1 LRYSLFQVK
10 SVLNLKVSGSEKLLS
25 VDIFDT
31 LLFRLVESP
40 FEIFDEVGLRSKSE
54 GLLSPTIMEQEFSML
69 RRSAEQVARK
79 DQFEKYGH
87 NEVTLDQIYEFLPD
101 FIGDKAKLQSLEVKT
116 ECEFCYLNP
125 EILKLIEDVNR
136 RNLPVV
142 LTSDM
147 YLNKEQLEDILRSNE
162 FDLNLIK
169 QIYVSCE
176 HSGNKSSGA
185 LFRKLQSDFSNIPPE
200 KILHVGD
207 KIEADFHSPRSLG
220 IKAYH
225 YSTTPEGLNKI
236 FEHEKICLTPP
247 SKLTSLRRL
256 AVRFTRKADSI
267 ENQLGA
273 GILGPVF
280 TAFVEWVL
288 DLCEQEKISQ
298 VFPLTREAELFHPML
313 ENASKGRSW
322 KVKIEP
328 LYVSRESTWLASLT
342 DWNEEELDDLLEKHS
357 ISVLEIFQ
365 TLGISLPKSFDLE
378 YQDLKAGDLNPK
390 QRENLRDYLLSD
402 SVVESVNQRI
412 ASQCESLIEYLDQT
426 VDMTQKSLT
435 VDLGFR
441 GTINSN
447 IEKVM
452 SKERVDSNFVH
463 LLAFGAN
470 STIELKMRGI
480 KVLSFLASPS
490 INQDYLSV
498 IQRSSFLLESL
509 ILGRT
514 GSTRRYEKIDG
525 KQNPILQEQ
534 LLNKIEIERKAKVF
548 NAIMVYQ
555 KLWRKIADLKPDL
568 LRNHKSYRV
577 SKREFC
583 GLIYCMI
590 DLPTPQLAQFLG
602 ESRHELND
610 GAKEIRKVCSSEDF
624 QTLNQIGSEE
634 KFAKV
639 CRINKVHWPQGV
651 LTVSNP
657 HFLLKRKLEQN
668 ATDSYLRPMN
678 DLIQALKAKNISEI
692 IIYGAGEAGR
702 SLLTAAQINNLKVEC
717 FVDRKETLW
726 GKQVES
732 KMVYSLPEALRK
744 FRSTPI
750 VIGSFHFL
758 RQIQQAIERTC
769 MELSLETEYFSI
781 NDL

>member
-1 LRYSLFQVK
+1 LIEIKTEGFQVI
-10 SVLNLKVSGSEKLLS
+10 S

-31 LLFRLVESP
+31 LLFRLVGEP
-40 FEIFDEVGLRSKSE
+40 HQIFEEVGKKALTSNLLHYSITSEEFVLLRIK
-54 GLLSPTIMEQEFSML
+54 
-69 RRSAEQVARK
+69 AEQAARK
-79 DQFEKYGH
+79 DLLERNGH
-87 NEVTLDQIYEFLPD
+87 SEVTLGQIYEFLPNS
-101 FIGDKAKLQSLEVKT
+101 IGDRNQIASLEIQV
-116 ECEFCYLNP
+116 ECEYCYSNV
-125 EILKLIEDVNR
+125 EIVKLLEDAYFR
-136 RNLPVV
+136 KLPVI

-147 YLNKEQLEDILRSNE
+147 YLNKVQLEQILRSNE
-162 FDLNLIK
+162 FDFNLIK
-169 QIYVSCE
+169 EIYVSCE

-185 LFRKLQSDFSNIPPE
+185 LFRKLQSDFSHIPPE
-200 KILHVGD
+200 KILHIGD
-207 KIEADFHSPRSLG
+207 KIEADFNSPRSLG
-220 IKAYH
+220 MKAYH
-225 YSTTPEGLNKI
+225 YSTMSEGLNKI
-236 FEHEKICLTPP
+236 FEYEKICLTP
-247 SKLTSLRRL
+247 STKLSSLRSH
-256 AVRFTRKADSI
+256 AVRLTGKPNKI

-280 TAFVEWVL
+280 TEFVEWVL

-298 VFPLTREAELFHPML
+298 IFPLMREAELFHPML
-313 ENASKGRSW
+313 ENASKRRSW

-328 LYVSRESTWLASLT
+328 LFVSRESTWLASLT
-342 DWNEEELDDLLEKHS
+342 DWNEEELDDLMEKHS

-365 TLGISLPKSFDLE
+365 TLAISLPKFLDLE
-378 YQDLKAGDLNPK
+378 YQDLIASDLNPK

-402 SVVESVNQRI
+402 SVVESVNQNI
-412 ASQCESLIEYLDQT
+412 ASRCKSLTEYLDQT
-426 VDMTQKSLT
+426 VDMSQKSVT

-452 SKERVDSNFVH
+452 SKERVDSKFVH

-470 STIELKMRGI
+470 STIDLKLRGI
-480 KVLSFLASPS
+480 DIRSYLASPS
-490 INQDYLSV
+490 INQDYLNI

-534 LLNKIEIERKAKVF
+534 LLNKDEIERKAKIF
-548 NAIMVYQ
+548 NAILVYQ
-555 KLWRKIADLKPDL
+555 NLWHKIADRKPDL
-568 LRNHKSYRV
+568 LRNHKSYAA
-577 SKREFC
+577 SKRELC

-602 ESRHELND
+602 ESRHEFND
-610 GAKEIRKVCSSEDF
+610 GVKEIRKVCSSEDF

-639 CRINKVHWPQGV
+639 CRINKVNWPQGV

-678 DLIQALKAKNISEI
+678 DLIVALKAKNISEI

-702 SLLTAAQINNLKVEC
+702 SLLTAAQINDLKVEC

-726 GKQVES
+726 GKHVES
-732 KMVYSLPEALRK
+732 KMIYSLPEALRK
-744 FRSTPI
+744 FGSSPL
-750 VIGSFHFL
+750 VIGSFQFL
-758 RQIQQAIERTC
+758 KEIEDTINLTC
-769 MELSLETEYFSI
+769 EKLSLHIEVYSI
-781 NDL
+781 KDI